1 MKRFNPNSILFFI
14 IGTFFGLLIS
24 GSLYLIFAKPC
35 FKTIPYTND
44 PFGLDATPSLLQDNN
59 LCLHSTGSSVTA
71 ETKIDSNTASVEE
84 LDLLPG
90 IGEVKSR
97 AIIEFRQKYRNFH
110 SINELLYVQGIN
122 ESLFQKFCD
131 LIVVNP

>member
-1 MKRFNPNSILFFI
+1 MKRFNPNSILIFT

-35 FKTIPYTND
+35 FKTNPYTND
-44 PFGLDATPSLLQDNN
+44 PFGLDAIASLLQDNN

-71 ETKIDSNTASVEE
+71 ETKIDINAASVEE

-97 AIIEFRQKYRNFH
+97 AIIEFRQKYGNFH
-110 SINELLYVQGIN
+110 SINELLYVQELTN
-122 ESLFQKFCD
+122 LFFKSFV
-131 LIVVNP
+131 I